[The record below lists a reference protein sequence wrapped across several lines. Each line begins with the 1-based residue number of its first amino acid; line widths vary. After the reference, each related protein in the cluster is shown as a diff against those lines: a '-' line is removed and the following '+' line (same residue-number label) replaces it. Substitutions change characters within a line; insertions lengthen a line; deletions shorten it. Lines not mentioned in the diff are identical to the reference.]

1 MVRNFIYSIFR
12 QKLNEVLLHRSSTM
26 VKVTR
31 KYQVTIPKEVRE
43 ELGIELGDEVE
54 FVKNE
59 RGEFV
64 IRKVER
70 RRRYEEILRDAV
82 GALKISK
89 KQLKEIQKAIGES
102 FHV

>member
-1 MVRNFIYSIFR
+1 
-12 QKLNEVLLHRSSTM
+12 M

-31 KYQVTIPKEVRE
+31 KYQVTIPKEVRKV
-43 ELGIELGDEVE
+43 LGIGVGDEIE

-64 IRKVER
+64 IRKLEKR
-70 RRRYEEILRDAV
+70 DRYRKILEDAV
-82 GALKISK
+82 GALRIDERK
-89 KQLKEIQKAIGES
+89 LGEIQKAIGES